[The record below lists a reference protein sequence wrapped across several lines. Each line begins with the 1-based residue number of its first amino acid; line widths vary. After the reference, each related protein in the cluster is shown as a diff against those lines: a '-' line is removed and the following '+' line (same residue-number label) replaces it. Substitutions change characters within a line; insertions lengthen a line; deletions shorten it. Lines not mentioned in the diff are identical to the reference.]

1 MANYKKTAMS
11 FSILRKCDFDDH
23 RELKLLD
30 KICNQNKIFY
40 LIVDQILVFI
50 HYTLHQKKRK

>member
-1 MANYKKTAMS
+1 MS

-30 KICNQNKIFY
+30 KICNQNKNF
-40 LIVDQILVFI
+40 LFDCGSNFGFLFI
-50 HYTLHQKKRK
+50 IHCIKKKR